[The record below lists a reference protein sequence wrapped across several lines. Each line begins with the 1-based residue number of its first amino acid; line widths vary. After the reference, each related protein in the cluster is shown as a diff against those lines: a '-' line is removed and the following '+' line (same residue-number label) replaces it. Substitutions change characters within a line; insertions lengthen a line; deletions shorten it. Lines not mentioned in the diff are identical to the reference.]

1 MATEHRTTLP
11 LRWRDIDGL
20 GHLNQSV
27 YHELLEEA
35 RAAFIAARLGGG
47 EAAEHWVLA
56 RVELDYRHEVRHED
70 GSVDVVVRV
79 GRIGRS
85 SMTLDHQVLLP
96 GGRVAAEGNAV
107 MVAWDPARRAARPLT
122 EGERTALAG

>member
-1 MATEHRTTLP
+1 MTIP

-35 RAAFIAARLGGG
+35 RAAFVAVRVGD
-47 EAAEHWVLA
+47 EAAENWVMA

-70 GSVDVVVRV
+70 GTVDVAVRV

-85 SMTLDHQVLLP
+85 AITLEHEVLLP
-96 GGRVAAEGNAV
+96 GGRVAAEGSSV
-107 MVAWDPARRAARPLT
+107 LVAWDPARRAARPLT
-122 EGERTALAG
+122 ENERTQLAG